1 MAANILHKHLSA
13 SLYFTSFCFIF
24 KFLIDYSLNM
34 LTDPDLIEKLE
45 SKISYLEYN
54 LENLSNE
61 VYELRQII
69 EKQKIQ
75 INFLAGK
82 LKSVEVSNIAPRSE
96 ETPPPHY

>member
-1 MAANILHKHLSA
+1 
-13 SLYFTSFCFIF
+13 
-24 KFLIDYSLNM
+24 M

-45 SKISYLEYN
+45 SKIS
-54 LENLSNE
+54 E

>member
-1 MAANILHKHLSA
+1 MAANILHKHLTA

-45 SKISYLEYN
+45 SKIS
-54 LENLSNE
+54 
-61 VYELRQII
+61 

>member
-1 MAANILHKHLSA
+1 MAANILHKHLTA

-45 SKISYLEYN
+45 SKIS
-54 LENLSNE
+54 NLSNE

>member
-1 MAANILHKHLSA
+1 
-13 SLYFTSFCFIF
+13 
-24 KFLIDYSLNM
+24 M

-45 SKISYLEYN
+45 SKISEYN

>member
-1 MAANILHKHLSA
+1 
-13 SLYFTSFCFIF
+13 
-24 KFLIDYSLNM
+24 M

-75 INFLAGK
+75 INF
-82 LKSVEVSNIAPRSE
+82 
-96 ETPPPHY
+96 Y

>member
-1 MAANILHKHLSA
+1 
-13 SLYFTSFCFIF
+13 
-24 KFLIDYSLNM
+24 M

-96 ETPPPHY
+96 ETPPPHYYRLLVSEYTSVSRQFIQVT